1 MTPNA
6 SAAKA
11 QGALLSVISYRLSA
25 IGKGKPKSENPDEH
39 EHEQEYEQEH
49 RRCFPRLL
57 ALCPSLRG
65 HSRPRNQTELVVLL
79 EMRMGGKDADA
90 EAVSA
95 GFTGGN
101 RAAI

>member
-6 SAAKA
+6 SVCG
-11 QGALLSVISYRLSA
+11 GAGHYYRLSVNGCQLS
-25 IGKGKPKSENPDEH
+25 GKGKQKSENPDEH
-39 EHEQEYEQEH
+39 EQEKYEQEH

>member
-6 SAAKA
+6 SAAE
-11 QGALLSVISYRLSA
+11 GAGHYYRLLVNGCQLS
-25 IGKGKPKSENPDEH
+25 GKGKQKSENPD
-39 EHEQEYEQEH
+39 EYEQEH

>member
-1 MTPNA
+1 MTPSA
-6 SAAKA
+6 SAANA
-11 QGALLSVISYRLSA
+11 QAAVSVISYRVSA
-25 IGKGKPKSENPDEH
+25 IGERKTENPDEH

-57 ALCPSLRG
+57 AMCPLLRG
-65 HSRPRNQTELVVLL
+65 RSRPRNQTEFVVLL